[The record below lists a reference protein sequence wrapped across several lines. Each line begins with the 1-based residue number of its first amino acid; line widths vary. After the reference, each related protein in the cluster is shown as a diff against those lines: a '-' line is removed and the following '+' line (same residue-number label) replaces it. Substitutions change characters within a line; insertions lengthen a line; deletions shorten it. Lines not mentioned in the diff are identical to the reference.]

1 MLNNY
6 EGAKKSVKMP
16 EPRQKEYLIK
26 TRKFRFSVIFITLI
40 TSLLKVCAIHYYDG
54 VKKMG

>member
-16 EPRQKEYLIK
+16 ELRQKEYLIK
-26 TRKFRFSVIFITLI
+26 TRKFSFFVIFITLI
-40 TSLLKVCAIHYYDG
+40 TRIIKVYAIYYYDG
-54 VKKMG
+54 VKKME